1 MDPAT
6 ESQPAEAGQA
16 AKLRLATCL
25 AGLEGGTVGVLWMLT
40 WLGASS
46 VWQQRS
52 FWAPENLMAT
62 AFDRNSTLAPAFTW
76 ATCAGLALYV
86 LIYSLLGAAFS
97 SVVRQRVPRRRVMLL
112 AVIFA
117 IAWYYFSFRWTFKL
131 ALPLVALLHVEHT
144 TLIGHLL
151 YGTML
156 GRYPAYV
163 HRLMNTAP
171 PAPAIAE
178 VEETPAAEA
187 PAVEGVAAEVRET
200 HGDAP
205 GGILS

>member
-1 MDPAT
+1 MDAAT
-6 ESQPAEAGQA
+6 QSET
-16 AKLRLATCL
+16 AKLRLATFL
-25 AGLEGGTVGVLWMLT
+25 AGLEGGTVGVLWMLA
-40 WLGASS
+40 WLGVSS

-62 AFDRNSTLAPAFTW
+62 AFDRNSNLAPVFTW

-86 LIYSLLGAAFS
+86 LIYSALGAAFS
-97 SVVRQRVPRRRVMLL
+97 SFLRDRVPNRRVMLL

-117 IAWYYFSFRWTFKL
+117 IAWYYVSFRGVFKL
-131 ALPLVALLHVEHT
+131 VLPLVALLHVEHA
-144 TLIGHLL
+144 TLVGHLL

-171 PAPAIAE
+171 LE
-178 VEETPAAEA
+178 VEAPGVEAAA
-187 PAVEGVAAEVRET
+187 VAVET
-200 HGDAP
+200 HEGTHEGQAP
-205 GGILS
+205 QS

>member
-1 MDPAT
+1 MDAAT
-6 ESQPAEAGQA
+6 QSET
-16 AKLRLATCL
+16 AKLRLATFL
-25 AGLEGGTVGVLWMLT
+25 AGLEGGTVGVLWMLG
-40 WLGASS
+40 WLGVSS

-62 AFDRNSTLAPAFTW
+62 AFDRNSNLAPMFTW

-86 LIYSLLGAAFS
+86 LIYSALGAAFS
-97 SVVRQRVPRRRVMLL
+97 SLVRDRVPNKRVMLL

-117 IAWYYFSFRWTFKL
+117 IAWYYFSFRGIFKL
-131 ALPLVALLHVEHT
+131 VLPLVALLHVERA
-144 TLIGHLL
+144 TLVGHLL

-171 PAPAIAE
+171 A
-178 VEETPAAEA
+178 VVEA
-187 PAVEGVAAEVRET
+187 PAVAVEQTSEGQ
-200 HGDAP
+200 AP
-205 GGILS
+205 QS

>member
-6 ESQPAEAGQA
+6 QSAA
-16 AKLRLATCL
+16 AKIRLATFL
-25 AGLEGGTVGVLWMLT
+25 AGLEGGTVGVLWMLA
-40 WLGASS
+40 WLGVSS

-52 FWAPENLMAT
+52 FWSPENLMAT

-76 ATCAGLALYV
+76 STCAGLALYI
-86 LIYSLLGAAFS
+86 LLYTLLGAAFS
-97 SVVRQRVPRRRVMLL
+97 SVLRDRVPRTRVMLT

-131 ALPLVALLHVEHT
+131 TLPLVALLHVEHT
-144 TLIGHLL
+144 TLVGHLL

-156 GRYPAYV
+156 GRYPVYV

-171 PAPAIAE
+171 PAV
-178 VEETPAAEA
+178 VEEFAVEAAVPEGVVAKVSEEQRDA
-187 PAVEGVAAEVRET
+187 PAGEA
-200 HGDAP
+200 
-205 GGILS
+205 